1 MTMPSA
7 RVARSWYVTRSLPPL
22 EALKPAA
29 TMRNDL
35 TGSTSVRVLAT
46 AVWLALLSIS
56 LVVLLAIVG
65 APLALANG
73 HATLAGDI
81 YKGFSFLCHQL
92 PDRSFH
98 IEGHQFAVCSRCTG
112 LYVGF
117 ALTALAY
124 PLIRPIRATTTP
136 ALIWLILATV
146 PLLVDFSLGYFNIWA
161 NTHASR
167 FITGAL
173 LSSVAVFYIIP
184 GLIELTARVGRGSRS
199 V

>member
-1 MTMPSA
+1 MSA
-7 RVARSWYVTRSLPPL
+7 AIHSKTIQTSDTSFAFGVWILVSLI
-22 EALKPAA
+22 AL
-29 TMRNDL
+29 
-35 TGSTSVRVLAT
+35 
-46 AVWLALLSIS
+46 AVI
-56 LVVLLAIVG
+56 LAIIG
-65 APLALANG
+65 APLAMANG
-73 HATLAGDI
+73 HLTLAGDI

-98 IEGHQFAVCSRCTG
+98 LAGHQFAVCSRCTG

-117 ALTALAY
+117 ALTTLAY
-124 PLIRPIRATTTP
+124 PLIRSVRTTTTP
-136 ALIWLILATV
+136 ALIWLVLATV

-184 GLIELTARVGRGSRS
+184 GLVEITSKISIRPAIN
-199 V
+199 

>member
-1 MTMPSA
+1 VEFAPA
-7 RVARSWYVTRSLPPL
+7 
-22 EALKPAA
+22 KP
-29 TMRNDL
+29 
-35 TGSTSVRVLAT
+35 TGSIQEARLPLVVWAT
-46 AVWLALLSIS
+46 VTAIALALVGLI
-56 LVVLLAIVG
+56 IV
-65 APLALANG
+65 APLSQAAG
-73 HATLAGDI
+73 HPQVASFI
-81 YKGFSFLCHQL
+81 YRTFSFLCHQL
-92 PDRSFH
+92 PDRSFDLA
-98 IEGHQFAVCSRCTG
+98 GHQFAVCSRCTG

-124 PLIRPIRATTTP
+124 PLIRPLRTTKTP

-184 GLIELTARVGRGSRS
+184 GLVEITSKILNRLRSTSRKQKKGRANATFFLL
-199 V
+199 

>member
-1 MTMPSA
+1 MQAELSNLGASEFVESNNKLLAPYF
-7 RVARSWYVTRSLPPL
+7 VW
-22 EALKPAA
+22 A
-29 TMRNDL
+29 T
-35 TGSTSVRVLAT
+35 V
-46 AVWLALLSIS
+46 S
-56 LVVLLAIVG
+56 LVGLLLLLAIVG

-98 IEGHQFAVCSRCTG
+98 LAGHQFAVCSRCTG

-124 PLIRPIRATTTP
+124 PLIRPIRTTTTP

-184 GLIELTARVGRGSRS
+184 GLVEITSKILNRPSIN
-199 V
+199 

>member
-1 MTMPSA
+1 VSA
-7 RVARSWYVTRSLPPL
+7 AIPAKTIQTSETSLAFGVWISVSL
-22 EALKPAA
+22 IALAII
-29 TMRNDL
+29 
-35 TGSTSVRVLAT
+35 V
-46 AVWLALLSIS
+46 
-56 LVVLLAIVG
+56 AIVG

-73 HATLAGDI
+73 HTTLAGDI

-98 IEGHQFAVCSRCTG
+98 LAGHQFAVCSRCTG

-124 PLIRPIRATTTP
+124 PLIRPIRTTTTP
-136 ALIWLILATV
+136 ALIWLVLATV
-146 PLLVDFSLGYFNIWA
+146 PLLVDFSLGYFNIWQ

-184 GLIELTARVGRGSRS
+184 GLVEITSKIFNRRDLYQNPKR
-199 V
+199 

>member
-1 MTMPSA
+1 MGAAIPATTIQRSETSLA
-7 RVARSWYVTRSLPPL
+7 FGVWISVSLIALAIVA
-22 EALKPAA
+22 
-29 TMRNDL
+29 
-35 TGSTSVRVLAT
+35 
-46 AVWLALLSIS
+46 
-56 LVVLLAIVG
+56 AIVG

-73 HATLAGDI
+73 HSTLAGDI

-98 IEGHQFAVCSRCTG
+98 LAGHQFAVCSRCTG

-117 ALTALAY
+117 ALTTLAY
-124 PLIRPIRATTTP
+124 PLIRPLRTTTTP

-146 PLLVDFSLGYFNIWA
+146 PLMVDFSLGYFNLWA

-184 GLIELTARVGRGSRS
+184 GLVEIASRILNRS
-199 V
+199 DLYQNPER

>member
-1 MTMPSA
+1 MQ
-7 RVARSWYVTRSLPPL
+7 VTVSNSGVSELVESNNKSLAPYFIW
-22 EALKPAA
+22 A
-29 TMRNDL
+29 T
-35 TGSTSVRVLAT
+35 V
-46 AVWLALLSIS
+46 S
-56 LVVLLAIVG
+56 LVGLLLLVAIVG
-65 APLALANG
+65 APLAMASG
-73 HATLAGDI
+73 HTIVAGDI
-81 YKGFSFLCHQL
+81 YKGFSYLCHQL

-98 IEGHQFAVCSRCTG
+98 IEGYQFAVCSRCTG

-124 PLIRPIRATTTP
+124 PLIRPVRATTTP

>member
-1 MTMPSA
+1 VSEL
-7 RVARSWYVTRSLPPL
+7 VAANEQRLIRGHQPL
-22 EALKPAA
+22 APAFWA
-29 TMRNDL
+29 TL
-35 TGSTSVRVLAT
+35 VWAITATLA
-46 AVWLALLSIS
+46 VG
-56 LVVLLAIVG
+56 LVIMIVA
-65 APLALANG
+65 APLAQANQ
-73 HATLAGDI
+73 HQQFASTI
-81 YKGFSFLCHQL
+81 YKTFSFLCHQL

-98 IEGHQFAVCSRCTG
+98 LAGHQFAVCSRCTG

-117 ALTALAY
+117 ALTVLAY
-124 PLIRPIRATTTP
+124 PLLRPLRTTTTP
-136 ALIWLILATV
+136 ALIWLMLATV

-184 GLIELTARVGRGSRS
+184 GLIELTARIGRVPRS

>member
-1 MTMPSA
+1 LQE
-7 RVARSWYVTRSLPPL
+7 RVSNSGASELVESNNYSHAPLFVWAAVSLI
-22 EALKPAA
+22 
-29 TMRNDL
+29 
-35 TGSTSVRVLAT
+35 GI
-46 AVWLALLSIS
+46 LL
-56 LVVLLAIVG
+56 LLAIVG

-73 HATLAGDI
+73 HLTLAGDI
-81 YKGFSFLCHQL
+81 YNGFSFLCHQL

-98 IEGHQFAVCSRCTG
+98 LAGHQFAVCSRCTG
-112 LYVGF
+112 LYLGF

-124 PLIRPIRATTTP
+124 PLIRPIRMTTTP

-146 PLLVDFSLGYFNIWA
+146 PLLIDFSLGYFDIWA

-167 FITGAL
+167 FISGAL

-184 GLIELTARVGRGSRS
+184 GLVEITSKIGRISRS

>member
-1 MTMPSA
+1 MQETASHSGVSGFVESNGKSFAPYF
-7 RVARSWYVTRSLPPL
+7 VW
-22 EALKPAA
+22 A
-29 TMRNDL
+29 TVSFI
-35 TGSTSVRVLAT
+35 G
-46 AVWLALLSIS
+46 LL
-56 LVVLLAIVG
+56 LLLAIVG
-65 APLALANG
+65 APLALANA
-73 HATLAGDI
+73 HPTLAGDI
-81 YKGFSFLCHQL
+81 YKGFSYLCHQL

-98 IEGHQFAVCSRCTG
+98 LAGHQFAVCSRCTG

-117 ALTALAY
+117 ALTTLAY
-124 PLIRPIRATTTP
+124 PLIRPIRTTTTP

-173 LSSVAVFYIIP
+173 LSSVAVFFIIP
-184 GLIELTARVGRGSRS
+184 GLIELTASGGRGSRS

>member
-1 MTMPSA
+1 MSA
-7 RVARSWYVTRSLPPL
+7 AIHSKTFQTSETSTAFGVWISVSLI
-22 EALKPAA
+22 ALAI
-29 TMRNDL
+29 L
-35 TGSTSVRVLAT
+35 T
-46 AVWLALLSIS
+46 
-56 LVVLLAIVG
+56 AIVG

-73 HATLAGDI
+73 HSTLAGDI

-98 IEGHQFAVCSRCTG
+98 LAGHQFAVCSRCTG

-124 PLIRPIRATTTP
+124 PLIRPIRTTTTP
-136 ALIWLILATV
+136 ALIWLMLATV
-146 PLLVDFSLGYFNIWA
+146 PLVVDFSLGYFNIWP

-184 GLIELTARVGRGSRS
+184 GLVEITSKIFRRPELSQNPER
-199 V
+199 

>member
-1 MTMPSA
+1 MSA
-7 RVARSWYVTRSLPPL
+7 AIPAKTIQTSDTSFAFGVWIFVSLI
-22 EALKPAA
+22 A
-29 TMRNDL
+29 
-35 TGSTSVRVLAT
+35 
-46 AVWLALLSIS
+46 
-56 LVVLLAIVG
+56 LAIIGAIVS

-73 HATLAGDI
+73 HSTLAGDI

-98 IEGHQFAVCSRCTG
+98 LAGHQFAVCSRCTG

-124 PLIRPIRATTTP
+124 PLIRPIRTTTTP

-146 PLLVDFSLGYFNIWA
+146 PLLVDFSLGYFNLWA
-161 NTHASR
+161 NTHATR

-184 GLIELTARVGRGSRS
+184 GLVEITSKIFNRPSLN
-199 V
+199 

>member
-1 MTMPSA
+1 MSAAIPSKTIQTSDTSFA
-7 RVARSWYVTRSLPPL
+7 FGVWGFVSLI
-22 EALKPAA
+22 ALA
-29 TMRNDL
+29 
-35 TGSTSVRVLAT
+35 
-46 AVWLALLSIS
+46 II
-56 LVVLLAIVG
+56 LAIVA

-73 HATLAGDI
+73 HSTLAGDI

-98 IEGHQFAVCSRCTG
+98 LAGHQFAVCSRCTG

-124 PLIRPIRATTTP
+124 PLIRPIRTTTTP

-184 GLIELTARVGRGSRS
+184 GLVEITSKIFNRPSIN
-199 V
+199 

>member
-1 MTMPSA
+1 MEFAPA
-7 RVARSWYVTRSLPPL
+7 
-22 EALKPAA
+22 KPA
-29 TMRNDL
+29 
-35 TGSTSVRVLAT
+35 GSIQEARLPLVVWAIIT
-46 AVWLALLSIS
+46 AIALALVGLI
-56 LVVLLAIVG
+56 IV
-65 APLALANG
+65 APLSQAAG
-73 HATLAGDI
+73 HPQVASFI
-81 YKGFSFLCHQL
+81 YRTFSFLCHQL

-98 IEGHQFAVCSRCTG
+98 LAGHQFAVCSRCTG

-124 PLIRPIRATTTP
+124 PLIRPIRTTTTP

-184 GLIELTARVGRGSRS
+184 GLVEIAIRVGGRS
-199 V
+199 ALSLDPER

>member
-1 MTMPSA
+1 MSVAIPAKTFQTSESSSA
-7 RVARSWYVTRSLPPL
+7 FGVWISVSLIALAIVAT
-22 EALKPAA
+22 
-29 TMRNDL
+29 
-35 TGSTSVRVLAT
+35 
-46 AVWLALLSIS
+46 
-56 LVVLLAIVG
+56 IVG
-65 APLALANG
+65 APWALANG
-73 HATLAGDI
+73 HSTLAGDI

-98 IEGHQFAVCSRCTG
+98 LAGHQFAVCSRCTG

-124 PLIRPIRATTTP
+124 PVIRPIRTTTTP
-136 ALIWLILATV
+136 ALIWLILAAI

-173 LSSVAVFYIIP
+173 LSSVAVFYIVP
-184 GLIELTARVGRGSRS
+184 GLVEITSKISNRPATD
-199 V
+199 

>member
-1 MTMPSA
+1 LQA
-7 RVARSWYVTRSLPPL
+7 RVSNSGASELIESNNNSLSPYL
-22 EALKPAA
+22 VWA
-29 TMRNDL
+29 
-35 TGSTSVRVLAT
+35 SV
-46 AVWLALLSIS
+46 S
-56 LVVLLAIVG
+56 LIGLFLLLAIVG

-73 HATLAGDI
+73 HSTLAGDI

-92 PDRSFH
+92 SDRSFH
-98 IEGHQFAVCSRCTG
+98 IAGHQFAVCSRCTG

-117 ALTALAY
+117 ALTVLAY
-124 PLIRPIRATTTP
+124 PLIRPICTATTP

-146 PLLVDFSLGYFNIWA
+146 PLLVDFSLGYFNIWT

-184 GLIELTARVGRGSRS
+184 GLFEITSKIFNRPALYQNPER
-199 V
+199 

>member
-1 MTMPSA
+1 MSAAIPS
-7 RVARSWYVTRSLPPL
+7 RTIQTSETSLAFGVWIFVSL
-22 EALKPAA
+22 IALAII
-29 TMRNDL
+29 
-35 TGSTSVRVLAT
+35 V
-46 AVWLALLSIS
+46 
-56 LVVLLAIVG
+56 AIVG

-98 IEGHQFAVCSRCTG
+98 LAGHQFAVCSRCTG

-117 ALTALAY
+117 ALTTLAY
-124 PLIRPIRATTTP
+124 PLIRPLRSTTTP

-146 PLLVDFSLGYFNIWA
+146 PLLIDFSLGYFNIWA

-184 GLIELTARVGRGSRS
+184 GLVEITSKMFNRPSIN
-199 V
+199 

>member
-1 MTMPSA
+1 MSA
-7 RVARSWYVTRSLPPL
+7 AIHSKTIQRSDTSFAFGVWISVSLI
-22 EALKPAA
+22 ALA
-29 TMRNDL
+29 
-35 TGSTSVRVLAT
+35 
-46 AVWLALLSIS
+46 I
-56 LVVLLAIVG
+56 LVAIVG

-81 YKGFSFLCHQL
+81 YKTFSFLCHQL

-98 IEGHQFAVCSRCTG
+98 LAGHQFAVCSRCTG

-117 ALTALAY
+117 ALTTLAY
-124 PLIRPIRATTTP
+124 PLIRPLRTTTTP

-146 PLLVDFSLGYFNIWA
+146 PLLIDFSLGYFNIWA
-161 NTHASR
+161 NTHATR

-184 GLIELTARVGRGSRS
+184 GLVEITSKMFNRPYLYQNPER
-199 V
+199 

>member
-1 MTMPSA
+1 VSAAIPSKTIQ
-7 RVARSWYVTRSLPPL
+7 SSEL
-22 EALKPAA
+22 
-29 TMRNDL
+29 
-35 TGSTSVRVLAT
+35 TSVAFGVWIFVSLIALAII
-46 AVWLALLSIS
+46 V
-56 LVVLLAIVG
+56 AIVG

-73 HATLAGDI
+73 HSTLAGDI

-98 IEGHQFAVCSRCTG
+98 LAGHQFAVCSRCTG

-124 PLIRPIRATTTP
+124 PLIRPLRTTKTP

-184 GLIELTARVGRGSRS
+184 GLVEIAIRVGGRS
-199 V
+199 ALSLDPER

>member
-1 MTMPSA
+1 MSA
-7 RVARSWYVTRSLPPL
+7 AIRSKTIQTSETSFAFGVWIVVSLF
-22 EALKPAA
+22 ALVIIA
-29 TMRNDL
+29 
-35 TGSTSVRVLAT
+35 
-46 AVWLALLSIS
+46 
-56 LVVLLAIVG
+56 AIVS

-73 HATLAGDI
+73 HTTLAGDI
-81 YKGFSFLCHQL
+81 YKGFSLLCHQL

-98 IEGHQFAVCSRCTG
+98 LAGYQFAVCSRCTG

-124 PLIRPIRATTTP
+124 PLIRPLRATATP
-136 ALIWLILATV
+136 RLVWLILAAI

-184 GLIELTARVGRGSRS
+184 GLIELTTRSGRGSPS

>member
-1 MTMPSA
+1 VSA
-7 RVARSWYVTRSLPPL
+7 AI
-22 EALKPAA
+22 PAK
-29 TMRNDL
+29 TFQ
-35 TGSTSVRVLAT
+35 TSETSVAFGVWI
-46 AVWLALLSIS
+46 AVSLIS
-56 LVVLLAIVG
+56 LAIIAAIVG

-81 YKGFSFLCHQL
+81 YKGFSYLCHQL
-92 PDRSFH
+92 PDRSFQLA
-98 IEGHQFAVCSRCTG
+98 GHQFAVCSRCTG

-117 ALTALAY
+117 ALTTLAY
-124 PLIRPIRATTTP
+124 PLIRPLRTTTTP
-136 ALIWLILATV
+136 ALIWLMLATV

-184 GLIELTARVGRGSRS
+184 GLVELTARIGRGPDS

>member
-1 MTMPSA
+1 MQVTVSNSGA
-7 RVARSWYVTRSLPPL
+7 SELVRSDNNS
-22 EALKPAA
+22 PAPYF
-29 TMRNDL
+29 
-35 TGSTSVRVLAT
+35 
-46 AVWLALLSIS
+46 VWAIVS
-56 LVVLLAIVG
+56 LVGFLLLLAIVG

-73 HATLAGDI
+73 HPALAGDI

-98 IEGHQFAVCSRCTG
+98 LAGHQFAVCSRCTG

-117 ALTALAY
+117 ALTALTY
-124 PLIRPIRATTTP
+124 PLIRSIRATTTP
-136 ALIWLILATV
+136 ALIWLMLATV
-146 PLLVDFSLGYFNIWA
+146 PLLIDFSLGYFNIWA

-184 GLIELTARVGRGSRS
+184 GLVEITTRMLSRPAIS
-199 V
+199 